1 MKRFM
6 KKKAVVIGIAAGLT
20 LGISGV
26 ALAYFTSTGNNT
38 GDASVGSPSPW
49 GVSVSSDATNSLYPG
64 VGTETLSYTITN
76 NGTGNQE
83 LNAVVVSV
91 GNSGPAN
98 GCLGSWF
105 TATDNG
111 ATPTPGSVAADLAPG
126 HAATGTITVSLN
138 DANTTDQG
146 ACQGLTTVPVKVSA
160 S

>member
-6 KKKAVVIGIAAGLT
+6 NKKVMVVGIAAALT

-26 ALAYFTSTGNNT
+26 ALAYFTSTGNST
-38 GDASVGSPSPW
+38 GNASVGSPTQW
-49 GVSVSSDATNSLYPG
+49 GVSVSSDTSNALYPG

-76 NGTGNQE
+76 NGHGNQE

-91 GNSGPAN
+91 GNSGPAS

-105 TATDNG
+105 TATDGG
-111 ATPTPGSVAADLAPG
+111 ATPTPGSLAADLAPG
-126 HAATGTITVSLN
+126 DTATGSITVSLN
-138 DANTTDQG
+138 DANTDQG
-146 ACQGLTTVPVKVSA
+146 ACQGLTTVPVKVSV

>member
-6 KKKAVVIGIAAGLT
+6 KKKAVVVGIAAGLT

-38 GDASVGSPSPW
+38 GDASVGSATSW
-49 GVSVSSDATNSLYPG
+49 GVSVSSDATNALFPG
-64 VGTETLSYTITN
+64 VGSETLNYTITN

-83 LNAVVVSV
+83 LNAVDVSV
-91 GNSGPAN
+91 GNSGIAN
-98 GCLGSWF
+98 ACLGSWF

-126 HAATGTITVSLN
+126 HSASGTITVSLN
-138 DANTTDQG
+138 DSGTPQD
-146 ACQGLTTVPVKVSA
+146 ACQGLTSVPVKVNA